1 MQAHRLVE
9 ARIFVQYTLQLV
21 RRVEQTLVDTLL
33 DIALRIVLVVL
44 TQSIDLVDEYVH
56 MNIRILHVRSDYHS
70 IQAHEGIKVLV
81 LRIHDINHGAHIR
94 PWYIEGH
101 LGTRPALVRVRCAWT
116 IGGPVR
122 KGTPRHIEQL
132 QCLERIHVHFLR
144 THRGRQEE
152 GIIRLERFIH
162 DFADARFPRA
172 TRSDHENFASRSIR
186 HRIVLGRH
194 ARHHRPRVA
203 SPDRWARQAP
213 SHCLVIN
220 SAVGRTTHG
229 HEPLPSPTM
238 ATRKKVLLKVGML
251 R

>member
-1 MQAHRLVE
+1 
-9 ARIFVQYTLQLV
+9 
-21 RRVEQTLVDTLL
+21 
-33 DIALRIVLVVL
+33 
-44 TQSIDLVDEYVH
+44 

-81 LRIHDINHGAHIR
+81 LRIHDVNHGAHIR

-194 ARHHRPRVA
+194 ASHHRPRVA
-203 SPDRWARQAP
+203 SRGRWARPAP
-213 SHCLVIN
+213 SHVLSHQQRGGSDHPRPRASPFPDHGDQEKGVAESRYATLTCRSLYVCMRLTRD
-220 SAVGRTTHG
+220 SGRLG
-229 HEPLPSPTM
+229 CRQDIADEPM
-238 ATRKKVLLKVGML
+238 YVDGADR
-251 R
+251 